1 VAEGHTLQIEIDEK
15 LLRLYSLPYQRRVQF
30 KNLLKDKIIIFDGA
44 MGTSVQKYDLSAAD
58 FGGKEGCNDYLV
70 LTKPSVIEEIH
81 ASFLEAGADVL
92 ETCTFGSN
100 RLKLDEYGIGSL
112 TYDVNFAAAQLARKV
127 AAKYS
132 TSQKPRFV
140 AGSMG
145 PTGML
150 PSSEDP
156 ALSNITYDQLSELF
170 YEQAKALTEGGCD
183 ALLVET
189 GQDILEMKAAVDGI
203 NRYFQESARRIL
215 LMTQVTLDVSGRML
229 LGTDIRA
236 AMTTLECLPIDVFG
250 MNCSTGPQH
259 MKDSVRYLG
268 ENSRRFLSC
277 IPNAGLPINEGNV
290 ARYPLQPEE
299 MAATLREFVLEC
311 GVNIVGGCCG
321 TTPEHIRRLSD
332 AVGDLKPK
340 IRSCEKEEYVSSGMT
355 SFALHQYPKPM
366 IVGERVN
373 SQGSRKAKQFLIDD
387 DYDSILMIGRE
398 QVEGGA
404 HVLDVCVAMNERE
417 DEAEQMKKVV
427 KKLSLGVE
435 APLVIDSTEAAVIE
449 LALKNL
455 PGRGI
460 INSINME
467 NGRKRIDAVCP
478 IAKRH
483 GAALVALTIDEEGMA
498 KTIDRKVA
506 VARRIHEIV
515 TREYGI
521 RPELLIFDA
530 LTFTLAT
537 GEKEFL
543 NSGIETI
550 EGIRRIKEEL
560 PGVMTILGVSNVSFG
575 LSPQAR
581 HVLNSVFLYHCLQAG
596 LDLAIVN
603 PKDIIPYPVLSGE
616 PKQLAE
622 ELVFNKHP
630 EALKSFIE
638 YFETHSVENKKGEVQ
653 KENLDSLG
661 VEERIHYQILNRLKD
676 GIEAQLDE
684 AMKKYSPV
692 EVLNEILLPAMK
704 DVGDRFGRGELILPF
719 VLQSAEVMKKA
730 VAHLEQ
736 FLEKHDSYTK
746 GKVVLATV
754 YGDVHDIGKNLVNT
768 ILSNNGYTVF
778 DLGKQVPLTR
788 ILDKAKEVNADA
800 IGLSALL
807 VSTSKQMGICVHELH
822 KMGLHYPLI
831 IGGAAINRDFGR
843 RIMFVDE
850 EQLYDPGVFYAKDAF
865 EGLAIMDQLIDT
877 GKRNPF
883 LERIRTEAHLV
894 HKRKDEKIP
903 SEAPSTVRSAV
914 RSDVPI
920 PRAPFLG
927 VKELHDIPLKTVFR
941 YIDTRSLFRMSWGG
955 KTQHDADWDRIM
967 REEFQPRF
975 QEVKLEALKQHY
987 MQPRVLYAYFNCNS
1001 SGNDLIIYHPKE
1013 EKKEVS
1019 RFIFPRQVDKE
1030 LLCLSDYYAPIESG
1044 KVDVVAF
1051 QIVTVGSR
1059 ILDLIAKWN
1068 ENGDVTRAYYYHG
1081 FAVEVAE
1088 ALAEYAHRH
1097 IRKELKLKINQGKRY
1112 SWGYPACPDLSDH
1125 QKVFRLL
1132 PGEQIGLSLTSAF
1145 QLVPEASTAAIVA
1158 HHPDA
1163 KYFFM

>member
-1 VAEGHTLQIEIDEK
+1 
-15 LLRLYSLPYQRRVQF
+15 
-30 KNLLKDKIIIFDGA
+30 
-44 MGTSVQKYDLSAAD
+44 MGTSVQRYDLSAAD

-81 ASFLEAGADVL
+81 SSFLEAGADVL

-127 AAKYS
+127 AARYS
-132 TSQKPRFV
+132 TPEKPRFV

-156 ALSNITYDQLSELF
+156 ALSKITFDQLSELF

-203 NRYFQESARRIL
+203 HRYFQESGKKIF
-215 LMTQVTLDVSGRML
+215 LMTQVTLDVTGKML
-229 LGTDIRA
+229 MGTDIRS

-259 MKDSVRYLG
+259 MKDAVRYLG
-268 ENSRRFLSC
+268 ENSRKYLSC

-290 ARYPLQPEE
+290 AKYPLQPEE
-299 MAATLREFVLEC
+299 MATSLREFVQEY

-321 TTPEHIRRLSD
+321 TTPEHIRQLSD
-332 AVGDLKPK
+332 AVEGLKPK
-340 IRSCEKEEYVSSGMT
+340 TRNQEKEEYVSSGMT

-373 SQGSRKAKQFLIDD
+373 SQGSRKAKQHLIDD
-387 DYDSILMIGRE
+387 DYDAILMIGRE

-417 DEAEQMKKVV
+417 DESEQMQRVV

-435 APLVIDSTEAAVIE
+435 APLVIDSTEAHVIDA
-449 LALKNL
+449 ALKSL

-467 NGRKRIDAVCP
+467 NGRKRIDSVCP

-498 KTIDRKVA
+498 KSADRKVS
-506 VARRIHEIV
+506 VARKIHQIV
-515 TREYGI
+515 TEEYGI
-521 RPELLIFDA
+521 KPELLIFDA

-543 NSGIETI
+543 NSAIETM

-560 PGVMTILGVSNVSFG
+560 PGTMTILGVSNVSFG
-575 LSPQAR
+575 LGPQAR

-616 PKQLAE
+616 PKRLAE
-622 ELVFNKHP
+622 DLVFNKNP
-630 EALKSFIE
+630 EALKLFIE
-638 YFETHSVENKKGEVQ
+638 YFETHSVENKKGEPQ
-653 KENLDSLG
+653 KENLENLT
-661 VEERIHYQILNRLKD
+661 VEERIHYQILNRLKE
-676 GIEAQLDE
+676 GIETQLDL
-684 AMKKYSPV
+684 AMKKRSPV

-730 VAHLEQ
+730 VAHLEK

-746 GKVVLATV
+746 GKVVIATV

-822 KMGLHYPLI
+822 KQGLNYPLI

-843 RIMFVDE
+843 RITFVAED
-850 EQLYDPGVFYAKDAF
+850 QLYDPGVFYAKDAF
-865 EGLAIMDQLIDT
+865 EGLSIMDQITDPA
-877 GKRNPF
+877 KRQPF
-883 LERIRTEAHLV
+883 LDKIREEAHLV
-894 HKRKDEKIP
+894 HKRKDEKVTD
-903 SEAPSTVRSAV
+903 EAPSTVRSAV
-914 RSDVPI
+914 RIEVPI

-927 VKELHDIPLKTVFR
+927 TKELLDIPLKTVFR

-955 KTQHDADWDRIM
+955 KTQHDADWDKIL

-975 QEVKLEALKQHY
+975 QEVKAESLNLNY
-987 MQPRVLYAYFNCNS
+987 LQPKILYGYFSCNS
-1001 SGNDLIIYHPKE
+1001 SGNDLIVYHPNEKNKE
-1013 EKKEVS
+1013 IV
-1019 RFIFPRQVDKE
+1019 RFTYPRQVDKE

-1044 KVDVVAF
+1044 KADVVAF
-1051 QIVTVGSR
+1051 QIVTVGSH
-1059 ILDLIAKWN
+1059 ILDLIAGWN
-1068 ENGDVTRAYYYHG
+1068 EKGDVTKAYYYHG

-1097 IRKELKLKINQGKRY
+1097 IKKELKLKMNQGKRY

-1125 QKVFRLL
+1125 AKLFQIL
-1132 PGEQIGLSLTSAF
+1132 PGEQIGISLTTAF